1 MKKDSRTVSRLLAV
15 VSLIVAL
22 MLTFD
27 LKPSG
32 TMTEDW
38 DLDITV
44 GWLNTA
50 LFILSLLLFIVSS
63 RLGKTARE
71 TKGFE

>member
-63 RLGKTARE
+63 RPGKTARE